1 VPQPDPELTDVVL
14 GATTPRGAGV
24 PGSRRIDDAWEAVVR
39 EELVR
44 VRRGHARDR
53 RRSRAGDVLRPSG
66 HRPPEGNAAS

>member
-14 GATTPRGAGV
+14 EATTPHGAGV
-24 PGSRRIDDAWEAVVR
+24 PRSRRIDDAWEAVVR

-53 RRSRAGDVLRPSG
+53 RRSRTGDVLRPSG
-66 HRPPEGNAAS
+66 HRPPEGDATS